1 MNRSLSWKIGFIVVV
16 IGFSIWMLYP
26 LKEKINLGLD
36 LKGGMH
42 LILQVKT
49 DDAIA
54 VQTDTSAT
62 QL

>member
-1 MNRSLSWKIGFIVVV
+1 MNKSLSWKIGLIVVV

-26 LKEKINLGLD
+26 PKDKINLGLD

-49 DDAIA
+49 DGPSPFKPIS
-54 VQTDTSAT
+54 VSRN
-62 QL
+62 